1 MEPAEDQPDDC
12 HRPRG
17 ADRTGRAAME
27 PTGDRPDDLVKD
39 VACGH
44 HYRASLASLLAA
56 GATMEDLTLTD
67 DQSQADR
74 ATAAA

>member
-1 MEPAEDQPDDC
+1 MELAESQPDDC

-39 VACGH
+39 VAET
-44 HYRASLASLLAA
+44 LATKPQWSRPIKRP
-56 GATMEDLTLTD
+56 D
-67 DQSQADR
+67 DRGS
-74 ATAAA
+74 